1 MTAITPDEIRALHD
15 QPFPELLFQAATI
28 HRRHWDPTRIQLC
41 TLDSLRTGACSE
53 DCAYCAQSAHH
64 DTNLFR
70 GGPPARVARDVPPGA
85 PHGVLGPSPSTP
97 SVLINP
103 LKNREAVLAGAR
115 RALASGTSRYCMAT
129 SGRSLEEGPDF
140 DAVLEI
146 VREVRALGLEACMSL
161 GLITEGQA
169 HRLKAAGCTVYNH
182 NLDTSRLMYERIVST
197 HTFDERLATI
207 RAVQKAGL
215 QVCCGGILGLGES
228 VDDRIH
234 FLHELALLDRAPDAI
249 PINILVPIPGTPLED
264 MPPVPVIEVLRVIAT
279 ARLLFPQSRIR
290 LAAGRSSLSAE
301 AQALAFCCGANSIF
315 TGEKLLTTPG
325 TQGGADQELLQILGM
340 APE

>member
-1 MTAITPDEIRALHD
+1 MTAITPAGIRALHD

-64 DTNLFR
+64 RTEVKPD
-70 GGPPARVARDVPPGA
+70 
-85 PHGVLGPSPSTP
+85 
-97 SVLINP
+97 P
-103 LKNREAVLAGAR
+103 LKHREAVLAGAR

-234 FLHELALLDRAPDAI
+234 FLHELALLERAPDAI

-264 MPPVPVIEVLRVIAT
+264 MPPIPVIEVLRVIAT
-279 ARLLFPQSRIR
+279 ARILFPQSRIR

-301 AQALAFCCGANSIF
+301 AQALAFCCGANSMF
-315 TGEKLLTTPG
+315 TGERLLTTPG
-325 TQGGADQELLQILGM
+325 TLATADQGLLNGLGM
-340 APE
+340 HPEASA

>member
-1 MTAITPDEIRALHD
+1 MTALTPAKIRVLHD
-15 QPFPELLFQAATI
+15 QSFPELLFQAATI

-85 PHGVLGPSPSTP
+85 HHG
-97 SVLINP
+97 VLINP

-115 RALASGTSRYCMAT
+115 RALVSGTTRYCMAT

-146 VREVRALGLEACMSL
+146 VGEVRALGLEACMSL

-169 HRLKAAGCTVYNH
+169 QRLKAAGCTVYNH
-182 NLDTSRLMYERIVST
+182 NLDNSRLMYERIVST

-279 ARLLFPQSRIR
+279 ARLLFPKSRIR

-325 TQGGADQELLQILGM
+325 TRNGSDRELLHTLGM

>member
-1 MTAITPDEIRALHD
+1 MTAITPAGIRALHD

-64 DTNLFR
+64 HTEVKPD
-70 GGPPARVARDVPPGA
+70 
-85 PHGVLGPSPSTP
+85 
-97 SVLINP
+97 P
-103 LKNREAVLAGAR
+103 LKHREAVLAGAR

-161 GLITEGQA
+161 GLISEGQA

-234 FLHELALLDRAPDAI
+234 FLHELALLERAPDAI

-264 MPPVPVIEVLRVIAT
+264 MPPIPVIEVLRVIAT
-279 ARLLFPQSRIR
+279 ARILFPQSRIR

-301 AQALAFCCGANSIF
+301 AQALAFCCGANSMF
-315 TGEKLLTTPG
+315 TGERLLTTPG
-325 TQGGADQELLQILGM
+325 TLATADQGLLNGLGM
-340 APE
+340 HPEASA

>member
-1 MTAITPDEIRALHD
+1 MTAITPAGIRALHD

-64 DTNLFR
+64 RTEVKPD
-70 GGPPARVARDVPPGA
+70 
-85 PHGVLGPSPSTP
+85 
-97 SVLINP
+97 P
-103 LKNREAVLAGAR
+103 LKHREAVLAGAR

-161 GLITEGQA
+161 GLISEGQA

-234 FLHELALLDRAPDAI
+234 FLHELALLERAPDAI

-264 MPPVPVIEVLRVIAT
+264 MPPIPVIEVLRVIAT
-279 ARLLFPQSRIR
+279 ARILFPQSRIR

-301 AQALAFCCGANSIF
+301 AQALAFCCGANSMF
-315 TGEKLLTTPG
+315 TGERLLTTPG
-325 TQGGADQELLQILGM
+325 TLATADQGLLNGLGM
-340 APE
+340 HPEASA

>member
-1 MTAITPDEIRALHD
+1 MTAITPAGIRALHD

-64 DTNLFR
+64 HTEVKPD
-70 GGPPARVARDVPPGA
+70 
-85 PHGVLGPSPSTP
+85 
-97 SVLINP
+97 P
-103 LKNREAVLAGAR
+103 LKHREAVLAGAR

-161 GLITEGQA
+161 GLISEGQA

-234 FLHELALLDRAPDAI
+234 FLHELALLERAPDAI

-264 MPPVPVIEVLRVIAT
+264 MPPIPVIEVLRVIAT
-279 ARLLFPQSRIR
+279 ARILFPQSRIR

-301 AQALAFCCGANSIF
+301 AQALAFCCGANSMF
-315 TGEKLLTTPG
+315 TGERLLTTPG
-325 TQGGADQELLQILGM
+325 TLATADQELLNGLGM
-340 APE
+340 HPEAST

>member
-1 MTAITPDEIRALHD
+1 MTPAEIRTLHD
-15 QPFPELLFQAATI
+15 LPFPELLFQAATT
-28 HRRHWDPTRIQLC
+28 HRRHWDPTQIQLC

-64 DTNLFR
+64 VT
-70 GGPPARVARDVPPGA
+70 DVKPD
-85 PHGVLGPSPSTP
+85 
-97 SVLINP
+97 P

-115 RALASGTSRYCMAT
+115 RALASGTTRYCMAT

-146 VREVRALGLEACMSL
+146 VGEVRALGLEACMSL
-161 GLITEGQA
+161 GLISEGQA

-182 NLDTSRLMYERIVST
+182 NLDTSRVMYERIVST

-228 VDDRIH
+228 IEDRIH
-234 FLHELALLDRAPDAI
+234 FLHELSLLNPHPNAI
-249 PINILVPIPGTPLED
+249 PINILVPIPGTPLAG
-264 MPPVPVIEVLRVIAT
+264 MPPVPVIEALRVIAT
-279 ARLLFPQSRIR
+279 ARILFPGSRIR
-290 LAAGRSSLSAE
+290 LAAGRSSLSPE

-325 TQGGADQELLQILGM
+325 THGGADQELLHMLGM
-340 APE
+340 SPT

>member
-1 MTAITPDEIRALHD
+1 MTALTPAKIRVLHD
-15 QPFPELLFQAATI
+15 QSFPELLFQAATI

-64 DTNLFR
+64 TTEIKPD
-70 GGPPARVARDVPPGA
+70 
-85 PHGVLGPSPSTP
+85 
-97 SVLINP
+97 P
-103 LKNREAVLAGAR
+103 LKHREAVLAGAR

-264 MPPVPVIEVLRVIAT
+264 MPPIPVIEVLRVIAT

-290 LAAGRSSLSAE
+290 LAAGRSGLSAE

-315 TGEKLLTTPG
+315 TGERLLTTPG
-325 TQGGADQELLQILGM
+325 TLATADRELLNTLGM
-340 APE
+340 TPE

>member
-1 MTAITPDEIRALHD
+1 MTAMTPAEIRALHD
-15 QPFPELLFQAATI
+15 QPFPELAFQAATT
-28 HRRHWDPTRIQLC
+28 HRRHWDPTQIQLC

-64 DTNLFR
+64 NT
-70 GGPPARVARDVPPGA
+70 DVKPD
-85 PHGVLGPSPSTP
+85 
-97 SVLINP
+97 P

-115 RALASGTSRYCMAT
+115 RALASGTTRYCMAT

-161 GLITEGQA
+161 GLITDTQA
-169 HRLKAAGCTVYNH
+169 QRLKAAGCTVYNH

-228 VDDRIH
+228 VEDRIH

-249 PINILVPIPGTPLED
+249 PINILVPIPGTPLEG
-264 MPPVPVIEVLRVIAT
+264 MPPVPPLEVLRVIAT
-279 ARLLFPQSRIR
+279 ARILFPTSRIR
-290 LAAGRSSLSAE
+290 LAAGRSSLSSE
-301 AQALAFCCGANSIF
+301 AQALAFLCGANSIF

-325 TQGGADQELLQILGM
+325 TRGGADQELLLMLGL